1 MQGPLAAVHCGNILP
16 LECVIECVTFVD
28 EKDAC
33 FSQFFA
39 ICRPHK
45 TAKYL
50 IYYAFFCE

>member
-45 TAKYL
+45 TTKYL